1 MQRMGVKA
9 TNVEKW
15 ESESIGSS
23 SMYLE
28 VAILLCS
35 MIIKTDASESLF
47 VLLMFHWS
55 IILKNE
61 TPPVFGNFA
70 NLKKNYVKEISK
82 RLLLF

>member
-9 TNVEKW
+9 TSVEKW

-23 SMYLE
+23 SAYVE

-35 MIIKTDASESLF
+35 LIIKMDALESLF
-47 VLLMFHWS
+47 VLLMFHLS

-61 TPPVFGNFA
+61 TPAVFG
-70 NLKKNYVKEISK
+70 NLKKNC
-82 RLLLF
+82 

>member
-61 TPPVFGNFA
+61 TPPVLENFA